1 MATLTIGGKTV
12 ITQTGNDEPLI
23 GGNVVFPAGHIIQV
37 KSVNLDT
44 QFSVAIAASDFAD
57 VTGLSLS
64 LTVKQGNSVLVCAN
78 VIATGSDASYSY
90 PDYWEMRLLRDS
102 TVLGYNDVA
111 RYNTS
116 ASAFIGDK
124 HIQLIDS
131 NLPAGPYTYK
141 VQVGQQWGSGSDYVY
156 VNQNG
161 MSGGTGYTSISNITV
176 YEIQS

>member
-12 ITQTGNDEPLI
+12 VTQTGTDEPII
-23 GGNVVFPAGHIIQV
+23 GSDVVFPAGHVIQA

-44 QFSVAIAASDFAD
+44 QFSVSVGANDFAD
-57 VTGLSLS
+57 VVGLSVS
-64 LTVKQGNSVLVCAN
+64 ISVKQGNSIIVCAN
-78 VIATGSDASYSY
+78 VIASGSDASYSY
-90 PDYWEMRLLRDS
+90 PDFWEMRVLRDS
-102 TVLGYNDVA
+102 TVLGYNDVS

-116 ASAFIGDK
+116 ASAYIGDK

-131 NLPAGPYTYK
+131 TLTAGTYVYK
-141 VQVGQQWGSGSDYVY
+141 VQVGQQYSSSSTTVY

-176 YEIQS
+176 YEIQG